1 MDDMDGEGLPM
12 IEETENSNHKEE
24 EEDLFYAIE
33 EEDDEE
39 DSFERE
45 KREKKENLQSQ
56 YEKKI
61 DELEK
66 KFPDSFFK
74 NV

>member
-1 MDDMDGEGLPM
+1 MNDDLDMDGEPM

-33 EEDDEE
+33 EEEDEE

-45 KREKKENLQSQ
+45 KRVKKENL
-56 YEKKI
+56 
-61 DELEK
+61 
-66 KFPDSFFK
+66 
-74 NV
+74 